1 MLGALRS
8 NTKIVLWIV
17 VVGFLGFIFAGWG
30 KGGPQKGRSPAE
42 QGIVGTVDG
51 ISISYR
57 DFIESYRQRATSYA
71 EQSGSEIS
79 DSTRE
84 AIRKETWDGFVADIL
99 VTNEINRLGIDIDND
114 LVFELLWNNPPES
127 VYRSASFQDDN
138 GNFDFG
144 IYHRDIQMH
153 PERWEGVAAMYRSSL
168 KRQLLQQ
175 EIQAAALISDN
186 ELWTAFVA
194 QNEKVRTSYIEI
206 SPKGIDTSDLVPS
219 EDESRTYFKQHRAEY
234 ERPAMTVLNYVSFPK
249 TPSALDEQDIHLRLE
264 DIANAVRDGEDFSE
278 MAKVYSEGPS
288 GPSGGD
294 LGWFKRGAMVPAFED
309 VAFSLDV
316 GEISDPVKT
325 QFGYHIIIVDDK
337 RGRGDDAEVTARHI
351 LMKLRASEET
361 LADLENNASEIKAIA
376 TSNGLAAAADSTDV
390 VMSATPPFGNDKFIP
405 RVGNVRPAVVFAFD
419 NEIGTVFGPYSTPEA
434 FFVFEI
440 AERLSQNLPTYD
452 ELAEEA
458 EASDKDHPAQVAL
471 IYERQKDRAS
481 GLAAEVAAL
490 AASGATLDEAAVRYE
505 HQVKS
510 TDLFSRTDYV
520 PAIGRVN
527 GFIGA
532 SFGLTPGQTSGV
544 VTIENPT
551 RYYVI
556 RVEEKVAASQ
566 QLFAE
571 ERDKLRMQ
579 LEQNKRMELFGAWL
593 EGLRNR
599 ADIEDY
605 RDLYF

>member
-30 KGGPQKGRSPAE
+30 KGGPQKGGSPAE
-42 QGIVGTVDG
+42 RGVIGTIDG
-51 ISISYR
+51 VSVSYR

-71 EQSGSEIS
+71 ERSGSEIS

-84 AIRKETWDGFVADIL
+84 AIRNETWDSFVAEIL
-99 VTNEINRLGIDIDND
+99 IENEIDRLGIEIDND
-114 LVFELLWNNPPES
+114 LVFQLLWNNPPES
-127 VYRSASFQDDN
+127 VYRSASFQDEN

-144 IYHRDIQMH
+144 IYHREIQMH
-153 PERWEGVAAMYRSSL
+153 PERWEDVAAMYRASL

-175 EIQAAALISDN
+175 EIQAAALVSDN

-194 QNEKVRTSYIEI
+194 QNEKVRASYIEI

-219 EDESRTYFKQHRAEY
+219 EDEARAYFKQHRAEY
-234 ERPAMTVLNYVSFPK
+234 ERPATMVLNYVSFSK
-249 TPSALDEQDIHLRLE
+249 TPSALDEQDIQLRLE

-288 GPSGGD
+288 GPGGGD
-294 LGWFKRGAMVPAFED
+294 LGWFGHGAMVPEFEE

-316 GEISDPVKT
+316 GDVSDPVKT
-325 QFGYHIIIVDDK
+325 QFGYHIIMVDDK

-361 LADLENNASEIKAIA
+361 IVELEDSASEIAELAK
-376 TSNGLAAAADSTDV
+376 SDGLAAAAETTGV
-390 VMSATPPFGNDKFIP
+390 EMSATPPFDNGRFIP

-419 NEIGTVFGPYSTPEA
+419 NDIGTVFGPYSTPEA

-440 AERLSQNLPTYD
+440 AERLPQNLPTYD

-458 EASDKDHPAQVAL
+458 EASGRDHPAQVAL

-481 GLAAEVAAL
+481 SLAADVATA
-490 AASGATLDEAAVRYE
+490 AASGATLDDAAVRYE
-505 HQVKS
+505 QQVKS
-510 TDLFSRTDYV
+510 TNLFTRTDYV

-532 SFGLTPGQTSGV
+532 SFGLAPGQTSGV
-544 VTIENPT
+544 VTIEDPT

-556 RVEEKVAASQ
+556 RVEEKVAADQ

-571 ERDKLRMQ
+571 ERDNLRLQ
-579 LEQNKRMELFGAWL
+579 LEQNKRRELFAAWL

-599 ADIEDY
+599 AEIDDY
-605 RDLYF
+605 RDTYF